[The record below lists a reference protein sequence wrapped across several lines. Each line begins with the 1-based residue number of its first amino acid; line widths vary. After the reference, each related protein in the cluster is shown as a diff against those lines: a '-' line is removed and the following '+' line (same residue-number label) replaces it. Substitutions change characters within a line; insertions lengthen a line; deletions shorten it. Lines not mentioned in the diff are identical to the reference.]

1 MVFNITFSPV
11 DLWFFILRVDD
22 HHSKFAYRDQWTS
35 MHITIAVYVSCL
47 SMGSSFIVF
56 CYISVKE
63 LLLQQIKVKMAPK
76 QAKHCLP
83 TMVVPIVKG
92 RLMDLETRDQKLIP
106 LHQSMTWMGKKV
118 ESDKHKEHILVQF
131 CNLVSIIVR
140 WLKGVTLLKGMFN
153 KLCWTCSILIMCY
166 FNLIYLLLTNILPFQ
181 FSIVLIKYCPWP
193 NWISELLLDNLDI

>member
-1 MVFNITFSPV
+1 
-11 DLWFFILRVDD
+11 
-22 HHSKFAYRDQWTS
+22 
-35 MHITIAVYVSCL
+35 
-47 SMGSSFIVF
+47 MGSSFIVF

-118 ESDKHKEHILVQF
+118 ESDNHKEHILVQF

-140 WLKGVTLLKGMFN
+140 
-153 KLCWTCSILIMCY
+153 
-166 FNLIYLLLTNILPFQ
+166 
-181 FSIVLIKYCPWP
+181 
-193 NWISELLLDNLDI
+193 

>member
-1 MVFNITFSPV
+1 
-11 DLWFFILRVDD
+11 
-22 HHSKFAYRDQWTS
+22 
-35 MHITIAVYVSCL
+35 MHITVAVYISCL

-63 LLLQQIKVKMAPK
+63 LLLQQIKVKMSPK

-92 RLMDLETRDQKLIP
+92 RLMDLEARCQKLIRCP
-106 LHQSMTWMGKKV
+106 LHRSMTQMGKKV

-193 NWISELLLDNLDI
+193 NWISELLLDNFDIWVLKNGRTEHLFF